1 MVRLRKKLDV
11 LGGSCDRGKTRQ
23 RRRYIMRLP
32 ANGFYW
38 MTITENNEGV
48 MMPLIK
54 GAHHFDDQFT
64 QIPNTWVRDARL
76 SLKARGLLVN
86 LMSHRV
92 GWSVSIRTL
101 AKTNN
106 CGLRSIRSAIDEL
119 MEFGYIARSD
129 AQGRDDEGNF
139 TDYTYTTQDPPDY
152 DDLARLRFAT
162 TRTAHAR
169 NATTKKNI
177 SKKTISKAKES
188 VEPDGF
194 GAFWLHYPNKVD
206 KARAVKAFRKLTPAK
221 VKLAIAGSESFAND
235 PNLPEKRFIPY
246 PATWLNGERWEDG
259 PLPARTR
266 KGASMSRADENAAIL
281 AKLEQ
286 GGNGE

>member
-1 MVRLRKKLDV
+1 
-11 LGGSCDRGKTRQ
+11 
-23 RRRYIMRLP
+23 
-32 ANGFYW
+32 
-38 MTITENNEGV
+38 
-48 MMPLIK
+48 MPLIK
-54 GAHHFDDQFT
+54 GSHHFDDHFT
-64 QIPNTWVRDARL
+64 QIPNTWVRDSRL

-106 CGLRSIRSAIDEL
+106 CGLRTIRSAIDEL
-119 MEFGYIARSD
+119 MEYGYIARSE

-139 TDYTYTTQDPPDY
+139 TDYTYTTQDPPEDAE
-152 DDLARLRFAT
+152 LARLRFAH
-162 TRTAHAR
+162 TRSAHTR
-169 NATTKKNI
+169 NDTTKKTI
-177 SKKTISKAKES
+177 SKKTISKNRES
-188 VEPDGF
+188 VEPEGF
-194 GAFWLHYPNKVD
+194 DEFWSNYPNKVD
-206 KARAVKAFRKLTPAK
+206 KARARKAFRKLTPAK
-221 VKLAIAGSESFAND
+221 VKLAIVGARSFADD

-286 GGNGE
+286 GGN